1 MKRKIQ
7 KILLYFE
14 FKSFGVCK
22 WWANKLGM
30 DSSKVRLAFIY
41 TSFITFGSPLILYMA
56 MAWILDHKHYFK
68 FQRKRKST
76 IWEL

>member
-22 WWANKLGM
+22 WLANKLGM